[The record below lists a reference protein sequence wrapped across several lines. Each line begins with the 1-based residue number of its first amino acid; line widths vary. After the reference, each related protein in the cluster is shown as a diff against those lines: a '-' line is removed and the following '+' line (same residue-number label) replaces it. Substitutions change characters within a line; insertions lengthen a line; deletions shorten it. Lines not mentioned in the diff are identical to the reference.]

1 MKPRN
6 LIISIKPQYALQI
19 VEGVKTIEL
28 RRKFPTE
35 NIRGGIAIIY
45 ASSPV
50 CKIVGYARIEDVS
63 NLSIAKI
70 WQQFGKAACVTKTFF
85 NSYFSGVESGFA
97 IALSQPVKLKI
108 PLDIKDLEKE
118 EVFSPPQSYRYASE
132 RLLQA
137 VEI

>member
-19 VEGVKTIEL
+19 VEGIKTIEL

-35 NIRGGIAIIY
+35 NIRGGVAIIY

-50 CKIVGYARIEDVS
+50 CKIVGYVRIEDVS
-63 NLSIAKI
+63 NLSTAKM

-85 NSYFSGVESGFA
+85 NSYFDGVESGFA
-97 IALSQPVKLKI
+97 IALSRPVKLKT
-108 PLDIKDLEKE
+108 PLDIKELEE
-118 EVFSPPQSYRYASE
+118 EQIFSPPQSYRYASE
-132 RLLQA
+132 SLLQA
-137 VEI
+137 VEL